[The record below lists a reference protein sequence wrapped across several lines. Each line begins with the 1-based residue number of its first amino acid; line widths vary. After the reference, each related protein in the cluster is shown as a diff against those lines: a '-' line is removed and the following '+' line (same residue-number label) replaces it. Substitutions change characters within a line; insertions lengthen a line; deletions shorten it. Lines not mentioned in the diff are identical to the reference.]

1 MDVFLISGKTE
12 FVNLW
17 REKDEKE
24 KIWRTG
30 NVDNVAEMHLPIFFA
45 SFSALVRNDFF
56 SNKKFR
62 GLSKYFDRS
71 FFFNYQK
78 NSFSIKKQF
87 DLYQ

>member
-1 MDVFLISGKTE
+1 MHVFLISGKTN
-12 FVNLW
+12 FSKS
-17 REKDEKE
+17 REKE

-56 SNKKFR
+56 SYKKFR

-71 FFFNYQK
+71 FGNNQK
-78 NSFSIKKQF
+78 QPFQS
-87 DLYQ
+87 

>member
-1 MDVFLISGKTE
+1 MHVFLISGKTD
-12 FVNLW
+12 FLKS
-17 REKDEKE
+17 REKE

-56 SNKKFR
+56 SYKKFP

-71 FFFNYQK
+71 FGNNQK
-78 NSFSIKKQF
+78 QPFQS
-87 DLYQ
+87 